1 MNIASQFFLAL
12 NEKRFAKRKL
22 KELLDAY
29 EAVSTQ
35 RPELAGN
42 ELYRAALLRTE
53 QVDPARVDEILSQA
67 EDSVDQWTSPG
78 RTAMRLREVAHFFV
92 TAQYIDS
99 GRTGAIV
106 SFRELVDA
114 LIPEHL

>member
-1 MNIASQFFLAL
+1 MNLGSQFFLAL

-29 EAVSTQ
+29 KTVLMQHPA
-35 RPELAGN
+35 LAGN
-42 ELYRAALLRTE
+42 ELYRAVLLYTK

-78 RTAMRLREVAHFFV
+78 RKAMGLREVAHFFV

-99 GRTGAIV
+99 GRTGTIV

-114 LIPEHL
+114 LIPADL